1 MKKRLVTLLAGLL
14 TVLSMGFGLAQF
26 SDVPA
31 GHWAKEAVEALA
43 AKGII
48 VGFPDGT
55 FRGNETLTRYQ
66 AALIIY
72 RLLQQIEEEMKAG
85 GESPT
90 MEAMSAEDLEA
101 LKNAVQELAA
111 ELAALGVRVSALE
124 DSAATKEDIARLEAL
139 IEELKAQPMPEV
151 EPGMDQAALQDLLNR
166 VEAASI
172 AADTALAQAQ
182 QLAEQLEAL
191 AQDVEGVKGDVA
203 ALSTQVEANA
213 QAIQAL
219 NELAVLLNQDALALQ
234 DRVTALEKGAVTLEN
249 LAEVEASLEG
259 LKGRLESVEALV
271 ERLAADLE
279 GTALQDL
286 LDRVEAASIAAD
298 TALAQAQQLAE
309 QLEALA
315 QDVEGVKGDVAA
327 LSTQVEANA
336 QAIQALNELAV
347 LLNQDVLALQDR
359 VTAMEKALAEQGE
372 GPAINL
378 DDLASKEDVAAV
390 QEFAA
395 ALRSDLV
402 GLSEKVSK
410 LEGQVAELS
419 RVQYSISGSLSATY
433 GSIGLLPGS
442 TAGDFDVDRLF
453 PGNKFSSGPSGSASR
468 GNEYNFADTTQTFT
482 GGGLSLTLGVKVAQP
497 GQTGVNLSEAS
508 VDLSA
513 TAFTG
518 STTVSV
524 DGATLK
530 GNVDGQGFSVV
541 YSNGASKFKFNDY
554 LFANANDPDE
564 VVTRQGVVATFSG
577 SKLPLTPEVTVV
589 AGNASSSAPNNVLD
603 GDYFGVRLALKPL
616 KDTTLALSYAENPGN
631 RAAVALDFSTKK
643 LLDLLDLDGA
653 YVVSKDWS
661 VAGTIFD
668 NWGTAAVD
676 EAFFVRGALTLG
688 PVTLRANYRA
698 VDPQYLNGFAGMSA
712 DHTAF
717 YSGEIIGFYPAPF
730 GSNTWGY
737 GAEASL
743 NLGFAT
749 LGGYYDRYSDYPQTP
764 GTEREAFGANVRVPL
779 PAGFSLTGFY
789 SYAAVAGIQATF
801 AGADPAFNQGTPY
814 FQFYAYPR
822 DRYVSGFGAALSH
835 DGRAKEALIPNL
847 NLTARYQQYYND
859 VTGNYDY
866 RDIVAFADYS
876 LTLGPLT
883 LKPGL
888 FFRSYTN
895 DNAGVA
901 VGAGVSPSR
910 PAAFTENPSFTTFK
924 WGIQAT
930 TQPLDVPFKPSLEGY
945 FATRTTDFDGTTS
958 DAQETYYRVG
968 LKLNEFLASGSTFS
982 VGYAYWEGQN
992 HLGSPAVGS
1001 SYNPFT
1007 FTRDRIFRN
1016 PDVSAA
1022 GAPWA
1027 VNPGGNAGNVSGVY
1041 LEWNY
1046 YTFSVAAGWFD
1057 FNNTGAAQSS
1067 SAIGFKVSYEVKF

>member
-1 MKKRLVTLLAGLL
+1 MKKRLVALLAGLL
-14 TVLSMGFGLAQF
+14 TVLSLGFGLAQF

-43 AKGII
+43 ARGILI
-48 VGFPDGT
+48 GFPDGT
-55 FRGNETLTRYQ
+55 FRGNEPLTRYQ

-72 RLLQQIEEEMKAG
+72 RLLQQIEEELKAK
-85 GESPT
+85 GEAPTLEALSP
-90 MEAMSAEDLEA
+90 EDLEA
-101 LKNAVQELAA
+101 LRNAIQELAA

-124 DSAATKEDIARLEAL
+124 DSAATKDDIARLEAL
-139 IEELKAQPMPEV
+139 IEELKAQPAP
-151 EPGMDQAALQDLLNR
+151 EPGMDQAAL
-166 VEAASI
+166 E
-172 AADTALAQAQ
+172 
-182 QLAEQLEAL
+182 
-191 AQDVEGVKGDVA
+191 
-203 ALSTQVEANA
+203 
-213 QAIQAL
+213 
-219 NELAVLLNQDALALQ
+219 
-234 DRVTALEKGAVTLEN
+234 
-249 LAEVEASLEG
+249 
-259 LKGRLESVEALV
+259 
-271 ERLAADLE
+271 
-279 GTALQDL
+279 DL

-315 QDVEGVKGDVAA
+315 QDVEGVKGDLAA
-327 LSTQVEANA
+327 LATQVEANA

-347 LLNQDVLALQDR
+347 LLNQDVLSLQDR
-359 VTAMEKALAEQGE
+359 VTALEKALADLQGVDFEQF
-372 GPAINL
+372 AT
-378 DDLASKEDVAAV
+378 KEDVAAV

-402 GLSEKVSK
+402 GLSEKVSR
-410 LEGQVAELS
+410 LEAQVAELNKV
-419 RVQYSISGSLSATY
+419 RYTISGSLSADY
-433 GSIGLLPGS
+433 GSIGLLPDS
-442 TAGDFDVDRLF
+442 RAAGDFDVDRLF
-453 PGNKFSSGPSGSASR
+453 PGNKFSSGPSGTLPNGRAGR
-468 GNEYNFADTTQTFT
+468 RNEYNFADTTDTFT
-482 GGGLSLTLGVKVAQP
+482 EGKVNLTLGVRLAQP
-497 GQTGVNLSEAS
+497 GQRGVNLSEAS
-508 VDLSA
+508 VDLKA

-518 STTVSV
+518 ATTVSV

-541 YSNGASKFKFNDY
+541 YSNGTSRFKFNDY

-589 AGNASSSAPNNVLD
+589 AGNARLNVSSTVPNDVLR

-653 YVVSKDWS
+653 YVVSKDWG
-661 VAGTIFD
+661 VDGTIFD
-668 NWGTAAVD
+668 NWGTDDVD
-676 EAFFVRGALTLG
+676 EAFFVRGTLTLG

-698 VDPQYLNGFAGMSA
+698 VDREYLNGFAGMSA
-712 DHTAF
+712 DHTDF
-717 YSGEIIGFYPAPF
+717 YEGEIIGRYPAPF
-730 GSNTWGY
+730 GSNTRGY
-737 GAEASL
+737 GAEASVD
-743 NLGFAT
+743 LGFAT
-749 LGGYYDRYSDYPQTP
+749 LGGYYDRYTDYAETS
-764 GTEREAFGANVRVPL
+764 GTEREAFGVNARVPL

-789 SYAAVAGIQATF
+789 SYASVAGEQATF

-814 FQFYAYPR
+814 LQFYAYPK

-847 NLTARYQQYYND
+847 NLTVRYQQYYD
-859 VTGNYDY
+859 DAAQDYTY

-895 DNAGVA
+895 DNAGDI

-910 PAAFTENPSFTTFK
+910 PAGFTQNPSFTTFK
-924 WGIQAT
+924 WGIQLT

-945 FATRTTDFDGTTS
+945 FATRTTDFDGTDF
-958 DAQETYYRVG
+958 DARETYYRVG
-968 LKLNEFLASGSTFS
+968 LKLNEFLAPGSTFS
-982 VGYAYWEGQN
+982 VGYAYWEGEN

-1001 SYNPFT
+1001 AYNPFT

-1027 VNPGGNAGNVSGVY
+1027 VYPANSRNYNSGNVSGVY

-1046 YTFSVAAGWFD
+1046 YNFSVAAGWFD
-1057 FNNTGAAQSS
+1057 FNNTRTEESS